1 MSDVVDAVRVL
12 VADDDPSVRV
22 VLSTRLATWG
32 FDVVTAEDGAEA
44 LELLQA
50 PGGPSIGLL
59 DWMMPELSGPD
70 VCRRISAG
78 PVAASR
84 YLILLTARGGAA
96 NVAQGLNSGADDF
109 IVKPCDD
116 RELRA
121 RLGVAARVVRLESQL
136 HERVRQLEEALA
148 DVKQLEELL
157 PICSYCH
164 SVRQD
169 NDYWQR
175 LDHYVASHGMTF
187 SHGICP
193 SCFQTHVEPQLERLE
208 GAMGG

>member
-12 VADDDPSVRV
+12 VADDDPTVRS
-22 VLSTRLATWG
+22 VLSTRLEKWG
-32 FDVVTAEDGAEA
+32 FGVVTAEDGAQA
-44 LELLQA
+44 LDVLQA
-50 PGGPSIGLL
+50 TDGPSIGLL

-78 PVAASR
+78 AHATGR

-96 NVAQGLNSGADDF
+96 NVAQGLSSGADDF

-121 RLGVAARVVRLESQL
+121 RLCVAARVVRLESQL
-136 HERVRQLEEALA
+136 HERVRQLEGALA
-148 DVKQLEELL
+148 NVKQLEALL

-169 NDYWQR
+169 DNYWQR
-175 LDHYVASHGMTF
+175 LDHYVQRHGMTF

-193 SCFQTHVEPQLERLE
+193 SCFETHMEPQLERLK
-208 GAMGG
+208 AVVGG